1 MKNPIGPYPG
11 RQLFLGLTLEGNPCL
26 AYLITGRSP
35 ESRERKA
42 VRKDNKVIIGPLG
55 GVKYDPLRHYTA
67 LQYSDA
73 SGIAAITNGIQTEA
87 VFETYRLLHNVKSAP
102 AETCL
107 AMLMDGAGHEPD
119 SLNTPRISGIISH
132 YENKPVCVLSIKR
145 HDMKAFTCKV
155 DLKPGLMAGISTYNG
170 SLEAPVPYDP
180 TQGLPELKLNAT
192 RVSEIAG
199 LLFDISAASNK
210 GLDIRVCTV
219 AAVLAGN
226 CWDIAVVNA
235 QQ

>member
-11 RQLFLGLTLEGNPCL
+11 RQLFLGLTLEGIPCL

-42 VRKDNKVIIGPLG
+42 VRKENKVIIGPLG
-55 GVKYDPLRHYTA
+55 DVKYDPLRHYTA
-67 LQYSDA
+67 LQYDDN

-87 VFETYRLLHNVKSAP
+87 VFETYHLLHNVKSAP
-102 AETCL
+102 GENYL

-119 SLNTPRISGIISH
+119 SLNTPRISGVITQ
-132 YENKPVCVLSIKR
+132 YETKPVCIMSIKR
-145 HDMKAFTCKV
+145 RDVKAFTHKV
-155 DLKPGLMAGISTYNG
+155 DLKQGLMAGISTYTG
-170 SLEAPVPYDP
+170 SLESPLPFDP
-180 TQGLPELKLNAT
+180 SHGLPELKLNAT
-192 RVSEIAG
+192 RASEVAG

-210 GLDIRVCTV
+210 GLDIRVSAV

-226 CWDIAVVNA
+226 CWDVAVVNA
-235 QQ
+235 Q

>member
-55 GVKYDPLRHYTA
+55 DVKYDPLRHYTA
-67 LQYSDA
+67 LQYNDA
-73 SGIAAITNGIQTEA
+73 SCTAAITNGIQTESI
-87 VFETYRLLHNVKSAP
+87 FETYHLLNNVKSIP
-102 AETCL
+102 AETFL

-119 SLNTPRISGIISH
+119 SLTTPRISGVITH
-132 YENKPVCVLSIKR
+132 YENKPVSILCIKR
-145 HDMKAFTCKV
+145 HDMKAFTHKV
-155 DLKPGLMAGISTYNG
+155 ELKQGLMAGISTYTG
-170 SLEAPVPYDP
+170 SLESPLPFNP
-180 TQGLPELKLNAT
+180 THGLPELKLNAT
-192 RVSEIAG
+192 RVGEIAG
-199 LLFDISAASNK
+199 LLFDISAATNK

-219 AAVLAGN
+219 AAVLTGN
-226 CWDIAVVNA
+226 GWDVAVVNA
-235 QQ
+235 Q

>member
-55 GVKYDPLRHYTA
+55 DVKYDPLRHYTA
-67 LQYSDA
+67 LQYSDS
-73 SGIAAITNGIQTEA
+73 SGIAVITNGIQTEA
-87 VFETYRLLHNVKSAP
+87 IFEAYHLLYNVKSVPSADY
-102 AETCL
+102 L

-119 SLNTPRISGIISH
+119 SLNTPRISGIITK
-132 YENKPVCVLSIKR
+132 YENKPVCILSIKR
-145 HDMKAFTCKV
+145 HDMKAFTHIV
-155 DLKPGLMAGISTYNG
+155 DLKQGLIAGISTYTG
-170 SLEAPVPYDP
+170 SLESPLPFDP
-180 TQGLPELKLNAT
+180 THGLPELKLNAT

-199 LLFDISAASNK
+199 LLFDISAAANK
-210 GLDIRVCTV
+210 GLDIRVSTV
-219 AAVLAGN
+219 AAVLTGN